1 MSDEMEEYKQEFI
14 QEAREYLDIMNQNF
28 IKVEKGDL
36 DAINEIFRMAHTIK
50 GMAGFMGYKNLEELC
65 HKLESAMGKVRD
77 GQIEVTEELIDVML
91 KAVDAIEEMID
102 RIEDEDND
110 NVDVEHIIHTL
121 AELMN
126 AEKDESVKAE
136 KPDVKPDGA
145 KLRVDVYIA
154 DDCVMK
160 SVRAALVIET
170 LSEVGEVVGVIPD
183 EKDME
188 KDTFDGHFVVYIK
201 APNASAVEDAISNVA
216 EIDRFEIT
224 PVEAGEEQAEDVK
237 EAEIGITESG
247 IEEEKKAGDV
257 EEREDEKAESK
268 IDKKEGR
275 RKRKL
280 ESIRVNIS
288 QLDTIMN
295 LVGELVISKGRLL
308 QIAAEYDI
316 PELKEAVAIMDKS
329 ITSLQDEIMQIRMV
343 KVERVF
349 SKFPRMVRDLARKL
363 GKKVEFTMEGLDT
376 ELDRTVLDEI
386 SDPLVHLVRNAVDHG
401 IETPEERK
409 AAGKDETGKIKL
421 SAWREKNNIIIELE
435 DDGRGIDIEKIK
447 QKAIEKG
454 IVSPAEAESMS
465 EDELK
470 MLIFSPGFS
479 TKDKATEVSGRGV
492 GMDVVKTTV
501 ERLGGSVRIFS
512 EKGKGTR
519 IRIHLPPTVAI
530 VKSLLV
536 KVADETYAIP
546 ISSVV
551 EALYVDEEN
560 WKVIHGNPFMI
571 VRGKLVPAFKLRDMF
586 NVENGRP
593 EREVGIIVEKEGERY
608 ALIADAIA
616 EQQEIVI
623 KPLTGYLAKIK
634 GFSGVTILGDGRVVP
649 ILDISSL
656 LGGDRL
662 A

>member
-14 QEAREYLDIMNQNF
+14 QEAREYLDVMNQNF
-28 IKVEKGDL
+28 IKVEKGDV

-77 GQIEVTEELIDVML
+77 GEIEVTEELIDVML
-91 KAVDAIEEMID
+91 KAVDAIGEMID
-102 RIEDEDND
+102 RIEDEDSD
-110 NVDVEHIIHTL
+110 SVDVRDIIEALTMFMESREEEEVADRH
-121 AELMN
+121 EL
-126 AEKDESVKAE
+126 
-136 KPDVKPDGA
+136 KPA
-145 KLRVDVYIA
+145 TANLRVDVYISE
-154 DDCVMK
+154 DCVMK
-160 SVRAALVIET
+160 SVRAALVVEA
-170 LSEVGEVVGVIPD
+170 LSEVAEVVGVIPD
-183 EKDME
+183 ESDME
-188 KDTFDGHFVVYIK
+188 KETFDGHFVVYLN
-201 APNASAVEDAISNVA
+201 APDASVVEDTISKIA
-216 EIDRFEIT
+216 EINRFEVS
-224 PVEAGEEQAEDVK
+224 PVDGETVEMGQAVSEE
-237 EAEIGITESG
+237 EAE
-247 IEEEKKAGDV
+247 
-257 EEREDEKAESK
+257 EKAEGAARAETEAK
-268 IDKKEGR
+268 VEKTEKRVDPGRKDKK
-275 RKRKL
+275 KL

-308 QIAAEYDI
+308 QIASEYDI

-343 KVERVF
+343 RVERVF

-363 GKKVEFTMEGLDT
+363 GKKVDFAMEGLET

-401 IETPEERK
+401 IETPEERV
-409 AAGKDETGKIKL
+409 AAGKDEVGRIKL
-421 SAWREKNNIIIELE
+421 AAWREKNNIIIELE
-435 DDGRGIDIEKIK
+435 DDGRGLDVEKIK

-454 IVSPAEAESMS
+454 IVSPAEADSMS
-465 EDELK
+465 EDEIK

-479 TKDKATEVSGRGV
+479 TKDEATEVSGRGV

-501 ERLGGSVRIFS
+501 ERLGGSVRISS

-536 KVADETYAIP
+536 KVANETYAIP

-551 EALYVDEEN
+551 EALYVGEDN
-560 WKVIHGNPFMI
+560 WKVIHGNPFLI
-571 VRGKLVPAFKLRDMF
+571 VRGKLVPAFKLRELF
-586 NVENGRP
+586 NVRNGRP
-593 EREVGIIVEKEGERY
+593 EREVGIIVEKEGEKY
-608 ALIADAIA
+608 ALIADTIA

-649 ILDISSL
+649 ILDVSSL

>member
-14 QEAREYLDIMNQNF
+14 QEAREYLEIMNQNF

-36 DAINEIFRMAHTIK
+36 DAINEIFRVAHTIK

-65 HKLESAMGKVRD
+65 HKLESVMGKVRD
-77 GQIEVTEELIDVML
+77 GQVEITEELIDIML
-91 KAVDAIEEMID
+91 KAVDAIGEMID
-102 RIEDEDND
+102 RIEHEDEDR
-110 NVDVEHIIHTL
+110 VDVERIVQALTGFL
-121 AELMN
+121 DAEE
-126 AEKDESVKAE
+126 EKFSKPE
-136 KPDVKPDGA
+136 KPEVKSGA
-145 KLRVDVYIA
+145 NLKVDVYIA
-154 DDCVMK
+154 EDCVMK
-160 SVRAALVIET
+160 SVRAALVIEN

-183 EKDME
+183 ENEMDKN
-188 KDTFDGHFVVYIK
+188 TFDGHFVVYLK
-201 APNASAVEDAISNVA
+201 APNASAVEEVISKIA
-216 EIDRFEIT
+216 EIERFEIM
-224 PVEAGEEQAEDVK
+224 PFEAEDREDQSEGMECK
-237 EAEIGITESG
+237 
-247 IEEEKKAGDV
+247 
-257 EEREDEKAESK
+257 EERIIEDADERGEARV
-268 IDKKEGR
+268 EGKDLQ

-280 ESIRVNIS
+280 DSIRVNIS

-308 QIAAEYDI
+308 QIASDYDI

-329 ITSLQDEIMQIRMV
+329 ITSLQDEIMRIRMV

-363 GKKVEFTMEGLDT
+363 GKKVEFIMEGLDT
-376 ELDRTVLDEI
+376 ELDRTVLDEM

-409 AAGKDETGKIKL
+409 AAGKRETGRIKL
-421 SAWREKNNIIIELE
+421 TAWREKNNIIIELE
-435 DDGRGIDIEKIK
+435 DDGRGIDVEKIR
-447 QKAIEKG
+447 QKAVERG
-454 IVSPAEAESMS
+454 IISQLEADSMS
-465 EDELK
+465 EEELK
-470 MLIFSPGFS
+470 MLVFHPGFS
-479 TKDKATEVSGRGV
+479 TKDEATEVSGRGV

-536 KVADETYAIP
+536 KVAEETYAIP

-551 EALYVDEEN
+551 EALYVDESN
-560 WKVIHGNPFMI
+560 FKIIHGNPFMI
-571 VRGKLVPAFKLRDMF
+571 VRGKFVPAFKLRDLF
-586 NVENGRP
+586 EIRNGRP

-608 ALIADAIA
+608 ALIADTIA

>member
-14 QEAREYLDIMNQNF
+14 QEAREYLEIMNQNF

-36 DAINEIFRMAHTIK
+36 DAINEIFRVAHTIK

-65 HKLESAMGKVRD
+65 HKLESVMGKVRD
-77 GQIEVTEELIDVML
+77 GQVEITEELIDIML
-91 KAVDAIEEMID
+91 KAVDAIGEMID
-102 RIEDEDND
+102 RIEHEDEDR
-110 NVDVEHIIHTL
+110 VDVERIVQALTGFL
-121 AELMN
+121 DAEE
-126 AEKDESVKAE
+126 EKFSKPE
-136 KPDVKPDGA
+136 KPEVKSGA
-145 KLRVDVYIA
+145 NLKVDVYIA
-154 DDCVMK
+154 EDCVMK
-160 SVRAALVIET
+160 SVRAALVIEN

-183 EKDME
+183 ENEME
-188 KDTFDGHFVVYIK
+188 KNTFDGHFVVYLK
-201 APNASAVEDAISNVA
+201 APNASAVEEVISKIA
-216 EIDRFEIT
+216 EIERFEIM
-224 PVEAGEEQAEDVK
+224 PFEAEDREDQSEGMECK
-237 EAEIGITESG
+237 
-247 IEEEKKAGDV
+247 
-257 EEREDEKAESK
+257 EERIIEDADERGEARV
-268 IDKKEGR
+268 EGKDLQ

-280 ESIRVNIS
+280 DSIRVNIS

-308 QIAAEYDI
+308 QIASDYDI

-329 ITSLQDEIMQIRMV
+329 ITSLQDEIMRIRMV

-363 GKKVEFTMEGLDT
+363 GKKVEFIMEGLDT
-376 ELDRTVLDEI
+376 ELDRTVLDEM

-409 AAGKDETGKIKL
+409 AAGKRETGRIKL
-421 SAWREKNNIIIELE
+421 TAWREKNNIIIELE
-435 DDGRGIDIEKIK
+435 DDGRGIDVEKIR
-447 QKAIEKG
+447 QKAVERG
-454 IVSPAEAESMS
+454 IISQLEADSMS
-465 EDELK
+465 EEELK
-470 MLIFSPGFS
+470 MLVFHPGFS
-479 TKDKATEVSGRGV
+479 TKDEATEVSGRGV

-536 KVADETYAIP
+536 KVAEETYAIP

-551 EALYVDEEN
+551 EALYVDESN
-560 WKVIHGNPFMI
+560 FKIIHGNPFMI
-571 VRGKLVPAFKLRDMF
+571 VRGKFVPAFKLRDLF
-586 NVENGRP
+586 EIRNGRP

-608 ALIADAIA
+608 ALIADTIA

>member
-14 QEAREYLDIMNQNF
+14 QEAREYIDIMNQNF
-28 IKVEKGDL
+28 IKVEKGEL

-91 KAVDAIEEMID
+91 KAVDAIEEMVD
-102 RIEDEDND
+102 RIEEEDND
-110 NVDVEHIIHTL
+110 NVDVEHVLQPLTEFI
-121 AELMN
+121 E
-126 AEKDESVKAE
+126 AEKGESVKAD
-136 KPDVKPDGA
+136 KPEVKPEGA
-145 KLRVDVYIA
+145 NLRVDVYIA
-154 DDCVMK
+154 EDCVMK
-160 SVRAALVIET
+160 SVRAALVVET

-183 EKDME
+183 EDEME
-188 KDTFDGHFVVYIK
+188 KDSFDGHFVVYLK
-201 APNASAVEDAISNVA
+201 APDASAVENAISNVA
-216 EIDRFEIT
+216 EIDRFEIA
-224 PVEAGEEQAEDVK
+224 PVETTSEKAGEQTGYE
-237 EAEIGITESG
+237 EAEIKA
-247 IEEEKKAGDV
+247 EEEKAEGG

-268 IDKKEGR
+268 IDKKEER
-275 RKRKL
+275 RERKL

-295 LVGELVISKGRLL
+295 LVGELVIGKGRLL
-308 QIAAEYDI
+308 QIAADYDI

-349 SKFPRMVRDLARKL
+349 NKFPRMVRDLARKL
-363 GKKVEFTMEGLDT
+363 GKKVEFTMEGLET

-409 AAGKDETGKIKL
+409 AAGKDETGRIKL
-421 SAWREKNNIIIELE
+421 AAWREKNNIIIELE
-435 DDGRGIDIEKIK
+435 DDGRGIDVEKIK

-454 IVSPAEAESMS
+454 IVSQAEADSMS

-546 ISSVV
+546 ITSVV
-551 EALYVDEEN
+551 EALYVGEDN
-560 WKVIHGNPFMI
+560 WKVIHGNPFII
-571 VRGKLVPAFKLRDMF
+571 VRGKLIPAFKLRELF
-586 NVENGRP
+586 NIGNGGKP

-608 ALIADAIA
+608 ALIADTIA